1 MASNNN
7 QNINPRPCVYNCGIQ
22 IYWNSSVNEYWEVFT
37 KKKHICP
44 NRGNKSSRNTTIT
57 TTRGGITLS
66 SDSPKPR
73 YYNPFA
79 KKRTP
84 YASSLAGQSKPK
96 MSNSFELL
104 TGPIDMIQ
112 KKYEV
117 LSDIVSEHNGK
128 VHGSQSH
135 NVTNNSMQ
143 LIVYYEVP
151 LGQRDEV
158 KQKFNNT
165 IRDIFALQR
174 N

>member
-1 MASNNN
+1 MASNN
-7 QNINPRPCVYNCGIQ
+7 QNITPRPCVYNCGIQ
-22 IYWNSSVNEYWEVFT
+22 IYWNSLVNEYWEVFT

-44 NRGNKSSRNTTIT
+44 NGGNKSSGNTTIT
-57 TTRGGITLS
+57 TAEGGITPAS
-66 SDSPKPR
+66 GSPKLR
-73 YYNPFA
+73 YYNPSA

-84 YASSLAGQSKPK
+84 YASSFAGQSKPK

-117 LSDIVSEHNGK
+117 LSDIVLEHNGK

-151 LGQRDEV
+151 LGERRSKKEV
-158 KQKFNNT
+158 
-165 IRDIFALQR
+165 R
-174 N
+174 